1 MKNFIKGVL
10 LISATLLLA
19 SCGSTPKEEKVT
31 AGPVKL
37 DPQALFEFEGVR
49 AESINWAN
57 ARVTINGM
65 IVWSWAMEGA
75 TCYETGW
82 DLRGVDLSGYDGI
95 RIELEEPQEMKILL
109 ANNPGNEDCWA
120 YEFDENGI
128 CYASF
133 DGVGNIWG
141 AKSVPDLTKGF
152 DIKLQVPPKKYL
164 TTQIKSVEVYRNGKT
179 SKKSSAKTEKI
190 EENIDTVRLGSTVWH
205 SFVEGNVI
213 HWQKFYDNG
222 NAGWKFSGRDMSE
235 YDRVRVEIEST
246 DVPVHLRIASNDW
259 ENSFG
264 FPAIGNNVFE
274 AKLNGEGS
282 WDEGRPAI
290 DFTKGFYVFL
300 DQYNNNVIRTEE
312 SRTVVKSIQFLK
324 PGEFVDE
331 GPLAPFGRSL
341 GGNTWQSHVSEN
353 VITWEKG
360 YDNATAGW
368 DFTGIDLSVYDRVCV
383 EIESTD
389 APVHLR
395 FADKDWNLSIGF
407 PATGK
412 NIFVAKLT
420 GEGSWEY
427 EGEPMFNLSKGLR
440 IFLDQWNDNVVRAED
455 KTTVV
460 KSIQFLKPGEVADA
474 NTY

>member
-1 MKNFIKGVL
+1 
-10 LISATLLLA
+10 
-19 SCGSTPKEEKVT
+19 
-31 AGPVKL
+31 
-37 DPQALFEFEGVR
+37 
-49 AESINWAN
+49 
-57 ARVTINGM
+57 
-65 IVWSWAMEGA
+65 
-75 TCYETGW
+75 
-82 DLRGVDLSGYDGI
+82 
-95 RIELEEPQEMKILL
+95 MKILL
-109 ANNPGNEDCWA
+109 ANNPGNDDCWA
-120 YEFDENGI
+120 YDFDEKGV
-128 CYASF
+128 CYAPF
-133 DGVGNIWG
+133 DGTGNIWG
-141 AKSVPDLTKGF
+141 AESVPDLTKGF
-152 DIKLQVPPKKYL
+152 DIKLQVLPRTYL

-179 SKKSSAKTEKI
+179 PKKANAKNEKI
-190 EENIDTVRLGSTVWH
+190 VGEVNPGANLVVDGVRLGSHVWH
-205 SFVEGNVI
+205 SFVTGNVI
-213 HWQKFYDNG
+213 NWERFYDNG
-222 NAGWKFSGRDMSE
+222 NAGWKFPGRDMSE

-264 FPAIGNNVFE
+264 FPSTGNNVFE
-274 AKLNGEGS
+274 AKLSGEGS
-282 WDEGRPAI
+282 WDEGRPEI
-290 DFTKGFYVFL
+290 DFTKVFYVFL

-312 SRTVVKSIQFLK
+312 SKTVVKSIKFLK

-331 GPLAPFGRSL
+331 GPLATFGRSL
-341 GGNTWQSHVSEN
+341 GGHTWQSHVSGN

-360 YDNATAGW
+360 YDNADAGW
-368 DFTGIDLSVYDRVCV
+368 NFTGMDLSVYDRVRV

-407 PATGK
+407 PETEK
-412 NIFVAKLT
+412 NIFEAKLT

-440 IFLDQWNDNVVRAED
+440 IYLNQWNDNVVRAED